1 MNHLRAF
8 QPLIAKITDYIKK
21 VVRYSFWLRFMP
33 LLPLQYTFTSSM
45 PRTFLSCFVAG
56 ITSFLLLPQLSFGA
70 EEIRPDSTT
79 TQPLDFVMP
88 LPQVLLP
95 YDNPIDADMS
105 SSLTVQPQPGGMDRE
120 VLQRIADINRTT
132 VMALEAQL
140 DENLVEAEDYII
152 QALESVQ
159 QLMQDYPE
167 IERSR
172 RFNET
177 YRSVMAEYH
186 EFYGISGPVNTM
198 EGDIFE
204 MREDLFAQDDWFD
217 GSYFAMPP
225 EFDEANFEVPLII
238 NTQVNN
244 HIHFFTERRPEVM
257 ERWLE
262 RSTYY
267 FPMMKRIFA
276 EEGVPEELIH
286 LAMVE
291 SGLVPVAR
299 SRARATGM
307 WQFMSRTGAAYGLEI
322 NWWIDERRDP
332 EKATRAAAR
341 HLRDLHSRWDD
352 WHLAIAG
359 YNISPRGLRRAINL
373 SGGTRDYWNIYPH
386 LPRETRGYVPGFIA
400 ASIVV
405 MNHQDFGFDTPP
417 TIDIYEYD
425 IAEIQGSVELNV
437 LADFAGITTQELRN
451 LNPELLRFATPP
463 GPNPYPLKI
472 PKGTQDEFMAAY
484 ENMPETQRQT
494 LVVHSVNRGETLGA
508 IANRYGISV
517 RALYGANAN
526 LSSMIHPGQEIVI
539 PVPGGSDVAISS
551 DNPSRARQARILSS
565 SSSRTSSSSAAP
577 APAGTVPMTY
587 TVRSG
592 DTVGHIAEWYNTQA
606 WRVRS
611 WNNIG
616 NIIRVGQRLKVY
628 VPANQREHFSQISEM
643 SRAQKQQL
651 LAERKRSGIPQNQV
665 ADASNSSSGTLSYTV
680 RPNDNLSDIARA
692 HGSSVNAIMQQN
704 SLSNTVIRPG
714 QTLQIPVSR

>member
-1 MNHLRAF
+1 M
-8 QPLIAKITDYIKK
+8 IA
-21 VVRYSFWLRFMP
+21 
-33 LLPLQYTFTSSM
+33 LPASA
-45 PRTFLSCFVAG
+45 R
-56 ITSFLLLPQLSFGA
+56 GA
-70 EEIRPDSTT
+70 VEIRPDSTAAPA
-79 TQPLDFVMP
+79 QNVLMP

-95 YDNPIDADMS
+95 YENPVDADM
-105 SSLTVQPQPGGMDRE
+105 QQNIHMRPQPGEMDRE

-132 VMALEAQL
+132 LMALEAQL
-140 DENLVEAEDYII
+140 DEDPVLAEDYIM

-159 QLMQDYPE
+159 QLMQDHPE
-167 IERSR
+167 VERSR

-186 EFYGISGPVNTM
+186 EFYGISGPVNTE
-198 EGDIFE
+198 EGEIFE
-204 MREDLFAQDDWFD
+204 LREDLFAQDEWFD
-217 GSYFAMPP
+217 GSYFSMPP
-225 EFDEANFEVPLII
+225 EFDEDNFDVPLII

-244 HIHFFTERRPEVM
+244 HVHFLTERRPEVM
-257 ERWLE
+257 QRWLE

-276 EEGVPEELIH
+276 EEGTPEELIH
-286 LAMVE
+286 LAMIE

-341 HLRDLHSRWDD
+341 HLRDLYERWGD

-400 ASIVV
+400 ASLVT
-405 MNHQDFGFDTPP
+405 MNHRDFGFDTPQ
-417 TIDIYEYD
+417 TIDVYEYD
-425 IAEIQGSVELNV
+425 TVEIKGSVELSV
-437 LADFAGITTQELRN
+437 LAEFAGISTQELRN

-472 PKGTQDEFMAAY
+472 PKGRKQQFVTAY
-484 ENMPETQRQT
+484 ESMPDSKRQT
-494 LVVHSVNRGETLGA
+494 LVVHSVSGGETLGA
-508 IANRYGISV
+508 IANSYGISV

-539 PVPGGSDVAISS
+539 PVPGGSDVAISAS
-551 DNPSRARQARILSS
+551 NPSRARQARTLSS
-565 SSSRTSSSSAAP
+565 SSSRTTSAP
-577 APAGTVPMTY
+577 APEGTVPLTY

-611 WNNIG
+611 WNGIG
-616 NIIRVGQRLKVY
+616 NTIREGQRLKVY
-628 VPANQREHFSQISEM
+628 VPANQREHFSGIAEM
-643 SRAQKQQL
+643 SQAQKQQL

-665 ADASNSSSGTLSYTV
+665 ADAPSSSNTISYTV
-680 RPNDNLSDIARA
+680 RRNDNLSDIARA
-692 HGSSVNAIMQQN
+692 HESSVNAIMRQN
-704 SLSNTVIRPG
+704 NLSNTMIRPG